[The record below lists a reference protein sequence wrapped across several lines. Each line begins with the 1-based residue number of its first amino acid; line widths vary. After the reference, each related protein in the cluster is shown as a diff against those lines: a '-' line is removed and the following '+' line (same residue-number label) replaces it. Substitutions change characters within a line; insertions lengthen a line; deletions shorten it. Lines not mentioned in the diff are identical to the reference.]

1 MLYLFQVKAHRLVL
15 GTQNTAFARLF
26 DEQEKAGKKEG
37 EEEKEKE
44 EVERMKEVKVGVTG
58 EALRVV
64 VEHVYR

>member
-1 MLYLFQVKAHRLVL
+1 MVYLFQVKAHRLVL

-37 EEEKEKE
+37 EEEEKE